1 MKLKFFAACILAM
14 FAAAANAQA
23 GYSLKGFV
31 PGSKMS
37 SCPANWGSERK
48 GATLVCS
55 SRSET
60 LAGGPVALFEL
71 ELFKGRLVSVSAF
84 GVREIR
90 EVELALIAKFG
101 MPVREANDDYPVWPM
116 RGSTRMSLSK
126 GKSQHVGVDD
136 KVLFEEMKRAA
147 QKDI

>member
-1 MKLKFFAACILAM
+1 M
-14 FAAAANAQA
+14 
-23 GYSLKGFV
+23 
-31 PGSKMS
+31 
-37 SCPANWGSERK
+37 
-48 GATLVCS
+48 
-55 SRSET
+55 
-60 LAGGPVALFEL
+60 FEL